1 MNGNASVPVSARPG
15 VLSLVL
21 LGILL
26 VLMGIPFAGMAVM
39 TALLLPY
46 DGKGGGLL
54 LSLVVLAGVFFVT
67 DFVGASIAAAGAGVM
82 TLSIRSGMDLT
93 SAVGSA
99 AAGAALISIAGLIFL
114 PALSLLSPESVEA
127 LMQVYSAA
135 GLSVVE
141 VGQVF
146 DVFLYIIP
154 ALLALWAV
162 GGAVVAGAT
171 VKNIATRRG
180 TPVLSTGGGLRL
192 GLLPAW
198 ILIACLGVNLL
209 GSSAGPMVRQGAVN
223 VLVFMALPYLMV
235 GLAVVRAALRTIPS
249 LTLLAALFAILLP
262 PAAMGLLILLGI
274 TDTLLDFRL
283 RLAKLK
289 ERNMTT

>member
-1 MNGNASVPVSARPG
+1 M
-15 VLSLVL
+15 LSLVL

-46 DGKGGGLL
+46 DGKGGGLI

-67 DFVGASIAAAGAGVM
+67 DFVGAAIAATGAGVM

-99 AAGAALISIAGLIFL
+99 ATGAVLISIAGLIFL

-127 LMQVYSAA
+127 LMQVYSAS
-135 GLSVVE
+135 GLSTEQVA
-141 VGQVF
+141 QVF

-154 ALLALWAV
+154 ALLAVWAV
-162 GGAVVAGAT
+162 GGTVIAGAA
-171 VKNIATRRG
+171 VKNIASRRG
-180 TPVLSTGGGLRL
+180 APVLVTGEGLRL

-209 GSSAGPMVRQGAVN
+209 GSSMGPLIRQGAVN

-235 GLAVVRAALRTIPS
+235 GLSVVRVSLRSIPS
-249 LTLLAALFAILLP
+249 LVLPAALFAILLP

-274 TDTLLDFRL
+274 SDSLFDFRL

-289 ERNMTT
+289 ERNRTT